1 MPNWLAPWLIGLAY
15 FLAGLP
21 TILASPAGHEYLIGT
36 GLALAGLSLVGPR
49 LLPALFCASL
59 LLGLLG
65 NLPLQWAFFQAIAE
79 LLGPGLGAMLLRQ
92 MPWRSLDRWSGR
104 LAFLVFG
111 VALPPLLSSLGLL
124 ALRSLSEP
132 VAPDILSGSLWLGV
146 AGRALGVLGLGLPIL
161 WLGRRYQQSQLE
173 QLAWQGLTDQTSSG
187 TCEWDL
193 QTGHKQASANWQA
206 WAGAEGDWLGWLEHS
221 HPLDRSAI
229 LASLQELQTQPGKE
243 SFDTTLRLRIKP
255 GGEWRDFRLHLQVLR
270 RDRHGKA
277 ERLRTLL
284 HDVDWE
290 RSSAER
296 QRLATHLFQH
306 LNEGLAVVDPQFM
319 VVDVNPS
326 YCRML
331 RAERERLLKQPALP
345 LSSAVLGD
353 AGHDLAVVRETLRA
367 TGLWQGQIRVR
378 RSDGELCAF
387 QLTLSSVQEAAGP
400 ARYHVLTLADSR
412 SQPLPDELAQQA
424 RQDHLTG
431 LPTHRELLH
440 MLEEALPLSQ
450 REGFMLCVCCVDLDG
465 FRQLNERHGQAAGDQ
480 LIHQVAQRLL
490 HALRSAPQWR
500 DLLARL
506 NGDEFALVLRCR
518 NQEEA
523 QLALERLLNVLRAPH
538 VLPGS
543 SAPLSLT
550 ASIGA
555 TLYPLDPSDGETLLR
570 HATQALH
577 QVKRNGRDAAR
588 FFDTEKR
595 ARKEAQAL
603 ALARMQEA
611 LDSQELRLYYQPKVD
626 MRHAKVLGVEA
637 LLRWQHPQR
646 GLLAPAH
653 FLPLLEGTGLGVRV
667 GDWVIEQALKQSA
680 AWLGLGLRLDVSV
693 NVAARH
699 LQSADFGQ
707 RLQELLGRHDP
718 LVAHHLTL
726 EVLESAALADVD
738 ATHALLQ
745 RCRRLGVRS
754 ALDDFGTGYANLT
767 YLKRLPVDVLK
778 IDRSFVQSM
787 LADEQDRAIV
797 EGVIKLA
804 QSFGCGVI
812 AEGVESPAHAQALLK
827 LGCTQGQG
835 SGIASPMP
843 ADEVAA
849 WVQGFVRGGW
859 PGPVRQPITVD

>member
-1 MPNWLAPWLIGLAY
+1 
-15 FLAGLP
+15 
-21 TILASPAGHEYLIGT
+21 
-36 GLALAGLSLVGPR
+36 
-49 LLPALFCASL
+49 
-59 LLGLLG
+59 
-65 NLPLQWAFFQAIAE
+65 
-79 LLGPGLGAMLLRQ
+79 
-92 MPWRSLDRWSGR
+92 
-104 LAFLVFG
+104 
-111 VALPPLLSSLGLL
+111 
-124 ALRSLSEP
+124 
-132 VAPDILSGSLWLGV
+132 
-146 AGRALGVLGLGLPIL
+146 
-161 WLGRRYQQSQLE
+161 
-173 QLAWQGLTDQTSSG
+173 
-187 TCEWDL
+187 
-193 QTGHKQASANWQA
+193 
-206 WAGAEGDWLGWLEHS
+206 
-221 HPLDRSAI
+221 
-229 LASLQELQTQPGKE
+229 
-243 SFDTTLRLRIKP
+243 
-255 GGEWRDFRLHLQVLR
+255 
-270 RDRHGKA
+270 
-277 ERLRTLL
+277 
-284 HDVDWE
+284 
-290 RSSAER
+290 
-296 QRLATHLFQH
+296 
-306 LNEGLAVVDPQFM
+306 
-319 VVDVNPS
+319 
-326 YCRML
+326 
-331 RAERERLLKQPALP
+331 
-345 LSSAVLGD
+345 
-353 AGHDLAVVRETLRA
+353 
-367 TGLWQGQIRVR
+367 
-378 RSDGELCAF
+378 
-387 QLTLSSVQEAAGP
+387 
-400 ARYHVLTLADSR
+400 
-412 SQPLPDELAQQA
+412 
-424 RQDHLTG
+424 
-431 LPTHRELLH
+431 
-440 MLEEALPLSQ
+440 
-450 REGFMLCVCCVDLDG
+450 
-465 FRQLNERHGQAAGDQ
+465 
-480 LIHQVAQRLL
+480 
-490 HALRSAPQWR
+490 
-500 DLLARL
+500 
-506 NGDEFALVLRCR
+506 
-518 NQEEA
+518 
-523 QLALERLLNVLRAPH
+523 
-538 VLPGS
+538 
-543 SAPLSLT
+543 
-550 ASIGA
+550 
-555 TLYPLDPSDGETLLR
+555 
-570 HATQALH
+570 
-577 QVKRNGRDAAR
+577 
-588 FFDTEKR
+588 
-595 ARKEAQAL
+595 
-603 ALARMQEA
+603 MQEA

>member
-1 MPNWLAPWLIGLAY
+1 MVPLGLAY
-15 FLAGLP
+15 LAGALL
-21 TILASPAGHEYLIGT
+21 ILMNSAAGGYLLSNV
-36 GLALAGLSLVGPR
+36 LALA
-49 LLPALFCASL
+49 ALA
-59 LLGLLG
+59 
-65 NLPLQWAFFQAIAE
+65 
-79 LLGPGLGAMLLRQ
+79 
-92 MPWRSLDRWSGR
+92 
-104 LAFLVFG
+104 
-111 VALPPLLSSLGLL
+111 
-124 ALRSLSEP
+124 
-132 VAPDILSGSLWLGV
+132 
-146 AGRALGVLGLGLPIL
+146 LPIL
-161 WLGRRYQQSQLE
+161 WLAVRLRQLRRDQQCWHE
-173 QLAWQGLTDQTSSG
+173 LADQAGSAS
-187 TCEWDL
+187 CEWDL
-193 QTGHKQASANWQA
+193 PSGTQQASALWQD
-206 WAGAEGDWLGWLEHS
+206 WAGTQGDWLDWLERC
-221 HPLDRSAI
+221 HPLDRSAA
-229 LASLQELQTQPGKE
+229 LVALQDLQQQPGKDRL
-243 SFDTTLRLRIKP
+243 SLVLRLRAASA
-255 GGEWRDFRLHLQVLR
+255 EWQDFRLHLQVLQ
-270 RDRHGKA
+270 RDRQGRA
-277 ERLRTLL
+277 QRLRAWLQNIA
-284 HDVDWE
+284 WE
-290 RSSAER
+290 RSSEER

-306 LNEGLAVVDPQFM
+306 LHEGLAVVDPQLN

-326 YCRML
+326 YCR
-331 RAERERLLKQPALP
+331 LLKTKREHLLKLPALP
-345 LSSAVLGD
+345 VTSSVLAD
-353 AGHDLAVVRETLRA
+353 AGHDLAALREALRLD
-367 TGLWQGQIRVR
+367 GLWQGLVRVR
-378 RSDGELCAF
+378 RGDGELCAF
-387 QLTLSSVQEAAGP
+387 QVTLASVDEAQGP
-400 ARYHVLTLADSR
+400 TRYHVLTLADSHSLQR
-412 SQPLPDELAQQA
+412 PDELAQQA
-424 RQDHLTG
+424 RHDPLTG
-431 LPTHRELLH
+431 LPNHGELLRL
-440 MLEEALPLSQ
+440 LEDALPLSQ
-450 REGFMLCVCCVDLDG
+450 REGFMLCVCCLDLDG
-465 FRQLNERHGQAAGDQ
+465 FRQLNERHGQAGGDQ
-480 LIHQVAQRLL
+480 LIHQVALRLRG
-490 HALRSAPQWR
+490 ALRGAPQWR
-500 DLLARL
+500 DRLARL
-506 NGDEFALVLRCR
+506 DGDEFALILRCSS
-518 NQEEA
+518 QEEA
-523 QLALERLLNVLRAPH
+523 ERALERLLNVLRAPH

-543 SAPLSLT
+543 STPLSLT

-555 TLYPLDPSDGETLLR
+555 TLYPLDPSDGETLVR

-611 LDSQELRLYYQPKVD
+611 LDSQELLLYYQPKVD
-626 MRHAKVLGVEA
+626 MRQARVLGMEA

-680 AWLGLGLRLDVSV
+680 AWLALGLRLDVSV

-827 LGCTQGQG
+827 LGCNQGQG

-843 ADEVAA
+843 AEEVAA

-859 PGPVRQPITVD
+859 PGPVRQPVTVD